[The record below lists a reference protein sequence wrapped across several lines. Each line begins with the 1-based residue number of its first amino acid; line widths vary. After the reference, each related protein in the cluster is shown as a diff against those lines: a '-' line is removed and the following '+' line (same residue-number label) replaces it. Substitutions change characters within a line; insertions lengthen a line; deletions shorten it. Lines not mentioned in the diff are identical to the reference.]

1 MSEDPDLDLTLAT
14 QLTEATLRDAL
25 SLQKWL
31 QEHHPELLEEF
42 PNAFG
47 GNSAAKLFSPV
58 DMEGLRNAVPL
69 NGTRTRK

>member
-31 QEHHPELLEEF
+31 QQNHPELLEEF

-47 GNSAAKLFSPV
+47 GNNAAKSSSPLAKV
-58 DMEGLRNAVPL
+58 VPVTVAELRA
-69 NGTRTRK
+69 TRTLK